1 MILFGALHLYLQQIY
16 LFFIFFGLNVV
27 MGLYALIVYF
37 FLSFHTLTW
46 KHKHYPIKEEVEPL
60 SIPEEPEFFND
71 SIDMYSSQQS
81 LIPRTSTKNQ
91 LEPPPIQ
98 MVPLKTSSPQHDTA
112 PTTTVSSQSSFV
124 KPSLPRSIKRKQKSR
139 HDSSLMESPL
149 VEVIKEE
156 KEGDSDSEQSGAY
169 NVGVESEGEESGS
182 HMDNLMFAIKTGVTY
197 SDRDEDE
204 EPVGLLR
211 SPPQSSSSEQYR
223 LRRISIAD
231 THL

>member
-1 MILFGALHLYLQQIY
+1 
-16 LFFIFFGLNVV
+16 
-27 MGLYALIVYF
+27 
-37 FLSFHTLTW
+37 
-46 KHKHYPIKEEVEPL
+46 
-60 SIPEEPEFFND
+60 
-71 SIDMYSSQQS
+71 
-81 LIPRTSTKNQ
+81 
-91 LEPPPIQ
+91 
-98 MVPLKTSSPQHDTA
+98 
-112 PTTTVSSQSSFV
+112 
-124 KPSLPRSIKRKQKSR
+124 
-139 HDSSLMESPL
+139 MESPL